1 MVAGL
6 PIIHPYHHALNAE
19 VGYQVFGSTTEKSN
33 WVVPVP
39 SQHLDMYI
47 PSVREYR

>member
-1 MVAGL
+1 MVARL

-19 VGYQVFGSTTEKSN
+19 VVVGTTTGN

-39 SQHLDMYI
+39 SQHLVDT
-47 PSVREYR
+47 